1 MNIKLASGVAVVV
14 AAGGFFLAAVQA
26 QAPAR
31 SVWDGV
37 YTEGQAD
44 RGRTVYEERCALCH
58 GQSLEGVEMAPALT
72 GGQFLSTWNGQS
84 VGDLY
89 ERMRTTMPVDD
100 PGSLSRAANAD
111 VMAFL
116 LRANKFPSGK
126 VDLPRQNIVLNQIL
140 IEAKKRDQE

>member
-1 MNIKLASGVAVVV
+1 
-14 AAGGFFLAAVQA
+14 
-26 QAPAR
+26 
-31 SVWDGV
+31 V